1 MRATKS
7 WIAEYADLP
16 AGLSAW
22 QLADALVS
30 VGLEVEQVEAIGGD
44 VSGPVVIGRV
54 VDFVEEPQ
62 KNGKTIR
69 WCHVDVGPE
78 HAPKS
83 PPAPLVKGGEV
94 PELRPSRLAD
104 ARTSGSAEGPGAY
117 WPRGVICGALNFA
130 PGDHVV
136 VALPGATLPGPF
148 PIGSRKTYGHVS
160 DGMICAEDE
169 LGLGD
174 DHAGIIVLGEVDDEG
189 NPWTIG
195 APALEAMGVS
205 DDVLDMPVTPD
216 MGHCLSVRGLARE
229 ASQALHVAYR
239 DVIAHATPAPS
250 QGGHPVVLESEA
262 CPLFVALTVE
272 GFDPAAES
280 PAWMKQRL
288 SACGMRSISL
298 SVDISNYVMLETG
311 QPNHC
316 YDADTLQGA
325 IVVRQ
330 AKPGERITTL
340 DDVVRTLDEADL
352 VITDDR
358 GPIGIA
364 GVMGGEDTELR
375 DTTTRIVIEAA
386 NFDPVSIARTSR
398 RHKLGSEASRR
409 FERSVDPGAAYGAAR
424 RVADLLIELGGGR
437 LAAETVA
444 GEVPAMPVQTIDA
457 GLPER
462 ILGMPVAADRV
473 VEILTASGVEV
484 ARDGD
489 TLTLTP
495 PSWRADL
502 VDPYDYV
509 EEVGIK
515 VGYEHLPS
523 VVPAAP
529 VGRGYTT
536 EQKLRRAIGRALAA
550 SGFVEVLT
558 FPWASAADAD
568 ALGLDADDPRRRTV
582 ALTNPLAE
590 TAPLLRTTILPGLF
604 GAVARNAS
612 RGADDLAL
620 FEAGR
625 VFFASE
631 TGEAAPLPSVDGRPS
646 DEELE
651 AIERA
656 IPWQPRNLAA
666 VLTGA
671 WMPAGWQGAATL
683 ASWTQAIAFAEI
695 AAAVVGVRLERRSA
709 QQAPWHPGRCAELVV
724 GEEVIGYAG
733 ELHPSVVK
741 AFDLPTRTAAVEIDL
756 DLLVSLF
763 DGAGV
768 LTPVSSQPVAKEDI
782 ALIVDESVPVADL
795 QEAVVAGG
803 GELLESVRLFDI
815 YRGAPVP
822 EGKKSVAFALRL
834 RASDRT
840 LTDADAAGVREA
852 SVAVAVERFGAE
864 LRA

>member
-1 MRATKS
+1 MRVTKT
-7 WIAEYADLP
+7 WIGEYADLP
-16 AGLSAW
+16 AGLTAW
-22 QLADALVS
+22 QLADALVTA
-30 VGLEVEQVEAIGGD
+30 GLEVEKVEAIGAE
-44 VSGPVVIGRV
+44 VTGPVVIGRV

-69 WCHVDVGPE
+69 WCHVDVGADLAPE
-78 HAPKS
+78 VAPG
-83 PPAPLVKGGEV
+83 PLVKGETV
-94 PELRPSRLAD
+94 AEL
-104 ARTSGSAEGPGAY
+104 SGGY
-117 WPRGVICGALNFA
+117 FPRGIVCGALNFA

-136 VALPGATLPGPF
+136 VALPGSVLPGGF
-148 PIGSRKTYGHVS
+148 ELGSRKTYGHVS

-169 LGLGD
+169 LGLGE
-174 DHAGIIVLGEVDDEG
+174 DHAGIMVLGDVDEAG
-189 NPWTIG
+189 QPWVLG
-195 APALEAMGVS
+195 ALALDAMGVA

-229 ASQALHVAYR
+229 ASQALGVDYR
-239 DVIAHATPAPS
+239 DVIAHATPPAS
-250 QGGHPVVLESEA
+250 QGGHPVRLESDA

-280 PAWMKQRL
+280 PSWLKQRL
-288 SACGMRSISL
+288 AACGMRSISL

-316 YDADTLQGA
+316 YDADALQGP
-325 IVVRQ
+325 IVVRR
-330 AKPGERITTL
+330 ATAGEQITTL

-352 VITDDR
+352 VIADDR

-386 NFDPVSIARTSR
+386 NFDAVSIARTSR

-424 RVADLLIELGGGR
+424 RVADLLIELGGGS
-437 LAAETVA
+437 LVAETVA
-444 GEVPAMPVQTIDA
+444 GAVPDMPVTTIDA

-462 ILGMPVAADRV
+462 ILGMSVAADRV
-473 VEILTASGVEV
+473 VEILTASGVTVSRSGE
-484 ARDGD
+484 
-489 TLTLTP
+489 TLTLVP
-495 PSWRADL
+495 PTWRADL

-523 VVPAAP
+523 IVPAAP
-529 VGRGYTT
+529 VGNGYTT

-671 WMPAGWQGAATL
+671 WMPAGWQGAATP

-695 AAAVVGVRLERRSA
+695 AAAVVGVRLDRRAAS
-709 QQAPWHPGRCAELVV
+709 QAPWHPGRCAELLVGDQVV
-724 GEEVIGYAG
+724 GYAG

-741 AFDLPTRTAAVEIDL
+741 AFELPARTAAVELDL
-756 DLLVSLF
+756 DLLVSLST
-763 DGAGV
+763 GAGS
-768 LTPVSSQPVAKEDI
+768 LELVSGHPVAKEDI
-782 ALIVDESVPVADL
+782 ALVVDESVPVAEL
-795 QEAVVAGG
+795 QAVVAAGA

-815 YRGAPVP
+815 YRGVPVP
-822 EGKKSVAFALRL
+822 EGKKSVAFALRF
-834 RASDRT
+834 RAPDRT
-840 LTDADAAGVREA
+840 LTDADVATAREA
-852 SVAVAVERFGAE
+852 AVAAAAEEFGAE

>member
-1 MRATKS
+1 MFGDIRTRFRPNYFPFTEPSAEYDLECFVCHGASVGNPDAPCKTCRSEGWIEWGGCGVVNPRVLKAAGVDSSEYSGFAFGMGIERTLMFRNNAEDMRDMVEGDVRFSPDAEGRGPMRATKS

-83 PPAPLVKGGEV
+83 PPAPLVKGGGV

-174 DHAGIIVLGEVDDEG
+174 GHAGIIVLGEVDDEG

-216 MGHCLSVRGLARE
+216 MGHCLSIRGLARE
-229 ASQALHVAYR
+229 AAQALDVAFR

-316 YDADTLQGA
+316 YDADALQGA

-386 NFDPVSIARTSR
+386 NFSPVSIARTSR

-424 RVADLLIELGGGR
+424 RVADLLVELGGGR
-437 LAAETVA
+437 LVAETVA
-444 GEVPAMPVQTIDA
+444 GQVPAMPVTTMDA
-457 GLPER
+457 SLPQR
-462 ILGMPVAADRV
+462 ILGMEVDPDRV
-473 VEILTASGVEV
+473 VEILTASGVSV
-484 ARDGD
+484 TRGGD
-489 TLTLTP
+489 ALTLVP
-495 PSWRADL
+495 PTWRADL

-529 VGRGYTT
+529 VGHGYTT

-550 SGFVEVLT
+550 
-558 FPWASAADAD
+558 PRASSRCS
-568 ALGLDADDPRRRTV
+568 P
-582 ALTNPLAE
+582 
-590 TAPLLRTTILPGLF
+590 
-604 GAVARNAS
+604 S
-612 RGADDLAL
+612 RG
-620 FEAGR
+620 
-625 VFFASE
+625 
-631 TGEAAPLPSVDGRPS
+631 PRP
-646 DEELE
+646 
-651 AIERA
+651 
-656 IPWQPRNLAA
+656 
-666 VLTGA
+666 
-671 WMPAGWQGAATL
+671 
-683 ASWTQAIAFAEI
+683 
-695 AAAVVGVRLERRSA
+695 
-709 QQAPWHPGRCAELVV
+709 
-724 GEEVIGYAG
+724 
-733 ELHPSVVK
+733 
-741 AFDLPTRTAAVEIDL
+741 PTRTPWAWTPTTRAAAR
-756 DLLVSLF
+756 S
-763 DGAGV
+763 
-768 LTPVSSQPVAKEDI
+768 
-782 ALIVDESVPVADL
+782 
-795 QEAVVAGG
+795 
-803 GELLESVRLFDI
+803 R
-815 YRGAPVP
+815 
-822 EGKKSVAFALRL
+822 
-834 RASDRT
+834 
-840 LTDADAAGVREA
+840 
-852 SVAVAVERFGAE
+852 
-864 LRA
+864 

>member
-16 AGLSAW
+16 AGLGVW

-30 VGLEVEQVEAIGGD
+30 AGLEVEQVETIGGD

-54 VDFVEEPQ
+54 VDFVEEAQ

-78 HAPKS
+78 HAPDA
-83 PPAPLVKGGEV
+83 APGPLAKGGEV
-94 PELRPSRLAD
+94 AELAT
-104 ARTSGSAEGPGAY
+104 ASGDAY
-117 WPRGVICGALNFA
+117 WPRGVICGALNFV

-169 LGLGD
+169 LGLGE
-174 DHAGIIVLGEVDDEG
+174 DHAGIIVLGDADDAG

-229 ASQALHVAYR
+229 ASQALGVGYR

-280 PAWMKQRL
+280 PSWMKQRL
-288 SACGMRSISL
+288 AACGMRSISL

-316 YDADTLQGA
+316 YDADALQGA

-330 AKPGERITTL
+330 AKPGETITTL

-502 VDPYDYV
+502 VDAYDYV

-515 VGYEHLPS
+515 VGYDHLPS
-523 VVPAAP
+523 VVPTAP
-529 VGRGYTT
+529 VGHGYTT

-558 FPWASAADAD
+558 FPWASDADAD

-582 ALTNPLAE
+582 ALSNPLAE
-590 TAPLLRTTILPGLF
+590 TAPLLRTSLLPGLF

-631 TGEAAPLPSVDGRPS
+631 TGEAAPLPSVAGRPS
-646 DEELE
+646 DDELE
-651 AIERA
+651 GIERA

-671 WMPAGWQGAATL
+671 WQPAGWQGPATP
-683 ASWTQAIAFAEI
+683 ASWTQAIAFAEV
-695 AAAVVGVRLERRSA
+695 AAGVVGVPLERRAA

-724 GEEVIGYAG
+724 GDTVVGYAG

-741 AFDLPTRTAAVEIDL
+741 AFELPARTAAVELDL

-763 DGAGV
+763 
-768 LTPVSSQPVAKEDI
+768 
-782 ALIVDESVPVADL
+782 
-795 QEAVVAGG
+795 
-803 GELLESVRLFDI
+803 
-815 YRGAPVP
+815 GAP
-822 EGKKSVAFALRL
+822 AFAIGQ
-834 RASDRT
+834 SEKQPFPVMQNSPDIDRCGHGNRKSIDISADDLHCYKDKALQPP
-840 LTDADAAGVREA
+840 LTSGKLYR
-852 SVAVAVERFGAE
+852 S
-864 LRA
+864 

>member
-16 AGLSAW
+16 AGLGVW

-30 VGLEVEQVEAIGGD
+30 AGLEVEQVETIGGD

-54 VDFVEEPQ
+54 VDFVEEAQ

-78 HAPKS
+78 HAPDA
-83 PPAPLVKGGEV
+83 APGPLAKGGEV
-94 PELRPSRLAD
+94 AELAT
-104 ARTSGSAEGPGAY
+104 ASGDAY
-117 WPRGVICGALNFA
+117 WPRGVICGALNFV

-169 LGLGD
+169 LGLGE
-174 DHAGIIVLGEVDDEG
+174 DHAGIIVLGDADDAG

-229 ASQALHVAYR
+229 ASQALGVGYR

-272 GFDPAAES
+272 GFDPTAES

-288 SACGMRSISL
+288 AACGMRSISL

-316 YDADTLQGA
+316 YDADALQGA

-330 AKPGERITTL
+330 AKPGETITTL

-502 VDPYDYV
+502 VDAYDYV

-515 VGYEHLPS
+515 VGYDHLPS
-523 VVPAAP
+523 IVPTAP
-529 VGRGYTT
+529 VSHGYTT

-550 SGFVEVLT
+550 TGFVEVLT

-582 ALTNPLAE
+582 SLTNPLAE
-590 TAPLLRTTILPGLF
+590 TAPLLRTSLLPGLF

-631 TGEAAPLPSVDGRPS
+631 TGEAAPLPSVAGRPS
-646 DEELE
+646 DDELE
-651 AIERA
+651 GIERA

-671 WMPAGWQGAATL
+671 WQPAGWQGAATP
-683 ASWTQAIAFAEI
+683 ASWTQAIAFAEV
-695 AAAVVGVRLERRSA
+695 AAGVVGVPLERRAA

-724 GEEVIGYAG
+724 GDTVVGYAG

-741 AFDLPTRTAAVEIDL
+741 AFELPARTAAVELDL

-763 DGAGV
+763 GGAGV
-768 LTPVSSQPVAKEDI
+768 LDPVSAQPVAKEDI
-782 ALIVDESVPVADL
+782 ALIVDESVPVAEL
-795 QEAVVAGG
+795 QAAVESGG

-815 YRGAPVP
+815 YRGAQVP

-840 LTDADAAGVREA
+840 LTDADAAAVREA
-852 SVAVAVERFGAE
+852 SVAAAVERFGAE

>member
-1 MRATKS
+1 MRVTKS
-7 WIAEYADLP
+7 WLAEYADLP
-16 AGLSAW
+16 AGLGVW
-22 QLADALVS
+22 DLADALVS
-30 VGLEVEQVEAIGGD
+30 AGLEVEQVETIGGD

-69 WCHVDVGPE
+69 WVHVDVGPD
-78 HAPKS
+78 HAPDA
-83 PPAPLVKGGEV
+83 APGPLAKGGSV
-94 PELRPSRLAD
+94 DPVD
-104 ARTSGSAEGPGAY
+104 GGY
-117 WPRGVICGALNFA
+117 WPRGVICGALNFVA
-130 PGDHVV
+130 GDHVV
-136 VALPGATLPGPF
+136 VALPGAVLPGPF

-174 DHAGIIVLGEVDDEG
+174 DHAGIIVLGDTDDHG
-189 NPWTIG
+189 APWVLG
-195 APALEAMGVS
+195 APALAAMGVS

-229 ASQALHVAYR
+229 ASQALGVGYR
-239 DVIAHATPAPS
+239 DVIAHATPAPT
-250 QGGHPVVLESEA
+250 QDGHPVVLASDA

-272 GFDPAAES
+272 GFDPAAPS
-280 PAWMKQRL
+280 PNWLKQRL
-288 SACGMRSISL
+288 AACGMRSISL

-316 YDADTLQGA
+316 YDADALQGA

-340 DDVVRTLDEADL
+340 DDVDRPLDEGDL
-352 VITDDR
+352 VIADDR

-375 DTTTRIVIEAA
+375 STTTRIVIEAA

-437 LAAETVA
+437 LTAETVA
-444 GEVPAMPVQTIDA
+444 GGVPAMPTQTIEA
-457 GLPER
+457 SLPQR
-462 ILGMPVAADRV
+462 ILGMPVDADRV
-473 VEILTASGVEV
+473 VEILTASGVGV
-484 ARDGD
+484 AREGE

-495 PSWRADL
+495 PTWRADL
-502 VDPYDYV
+502 VDPFDYV

-523 VVPAAP
+523 VVPTAP
-529 VGRGYTT
+529 VGHGYTT
-536 EQKLRRAIGRALAA
+536 EQKLRRAIGRALATA
-550 SGFVEVLT
+550 GFVEVLT
-558 FPWASAADAD
+558 FPWASETDLD
-568 ALGLDADDPRRRTV
+568 DLGLDADDPRRRTV

-590 TAPLLRTTILPGLF
+590 TAPNLRTTILPGLF

-631 TGEAAPLPSVDGRPS
+631 TGEAAPLPSVNGRPC
-646 DEELE
+646 DDDLE

-671 WMPAGWQGAATL
+671 WQPAGWQGAAVP
-683 ASWTQAIAFAEI
+683 ASWTQAIAFAEV
-695 AAAVVGVRLERRSA
+695 AAGVVGVELERRA
-709 QQAPWHPGRCAELVV
+709 GTQAPWHPGRCAELVV
-724 GEEVIGYAG
+724 GDEVVGYAG
-733 ELHPSVVK
+733 ELHPSAIK
-741 AFDLPTRTAAVEIDL
+741 AFDLPARTAAVELDL

-763 DGAGV
+763 DGAGT
-768 LTPVSSQPVAKEDI
+768 LDPVSAHPVVKEDI
-782 ALIVDESVPVADL
+782 ALIVDEDVPVAGL
-795 QEAVVAGG
+795 GAAVAEGG

-840 LTDADAAGVREA
+840 LTDADAAAVREA
-852 SVAVAVERFGAE
+852 SVQAAVERFGAE

>member
-1 MRATKS
+1 MKATRS

-16 AGLSAW
+16 AGLGAW

-30 VGLEVEQVEAIGGD
+30 AGLEVEQVETIGGD
-44 VSGPVVIGRV
+44 VTGPVVVGRV

-62 KNGKTIR
+62 KNGKTVR
-69 WCHVDVGPE
+69 WVHVDVGPE
-78 HAPKS
+78 HAPDAA
-83 PPAPLVKGGEV
+83 PGPLVKGGSV
-94 PELRPSRLAD
+94 DQLD
-104 ARTSGSAEGPGAY
+104 GGY

-136 VALPGATLPGPF
+136 VALPGAVLPGPF

-174 DHAGIIVLGEVDDEG
+174 DHAGIIVLGDTDG
-189 NPWTIG
+189 NGAPWVLG
-195 APALEAMGVS
+195 APALAAMGVG

-229 ASQALHVAYR
+229 ASQALGVGYR
-239 DVIAHATPAPS
+239 DVIAHATPAPT
-250 QGGHPVVLESEA
+250 QAGYPVVLESDA

-272 GFDPAAES
+272 GFDPAAAS
-280 PAWMKQRL
+280 PNWLKQRL
-288 SACGMRSISL
+288 AACGMRSISL
-298 SVDISNYVMLETG
+298 SVDVSNYVMLETG

-316 YDADTLQGA
+316 YDADALQGP

-330 AKPGERITTL
+330 AQPGERITTL
-340 DDVVRTLDEADL
+340 DDVDRALDVADL
-352 VITDDR
+352 VIADDR

-375 DTTTRIVIEAA
+375 STTTRIVIEAA

-424 RVADLLIELGGGR
+424 RVADLLIALGGGR

-444 GEVPAMPVQTIDA
+444 GEVPAMPTQVIDA
-457 GLPER
+457 ELPQR
-462 ILGMPVAADRV
+462 ILGMPVDADRV

-484 ARDGD
+484 ARNGNS
-489 TLTLTP
+489 LTLTP
-495 PSWRADL
+495 PTWRADL
-502 VDPYDYV
+502 VDAYDYV

-523 VVPAAP
+523 VVPTAP
-529 VGRGYTT
+529 VGHGYTT
-536 EQKLRRAIGRALAA
+536 EQKLRRAIGRALATA
-550 SGFVEVLT
+550 GFVEVLT
-558 FPWASAADAD
+558 FPWASEADAE

-590 TAPLLRTTILPGLF
+590 TAPLLRTSILPGLF

-612 RGADDLAL
+612 RGAEDLAL

-631 TGEAAPLPSVDGRPS
+631 TGEAAPLPSVSGRPT
-646 DEELE
+646 DEEL
-651 AIERA
+651 AGIERA

-666 VLTGA
+666 VLTGS
-671 WMPAGWQGAATL
+671 WRPAGWQGAAAP

-695 AAAVVGVRLERRSA
+695 AAGIVGVTLERRAAS
-709 QQAPWHPGRCAELVV
+709 QAPWHPGRCAELVV
-724 GEEVIGYAG
+724 GDEVVGYAG
-733 ELHPSVVK
+733 ELHPSVIK
-741 AFDLPTRTAAVEIDL
+741 AFELPARTAAVELDL

-763 DGAGV
+763 DGAGT
-768 LTPVSSQPVAKEDI
+768 LDPVSAHPVAKEDI
-782 ALIVDESVPVADL
+782 ALIVDEDVPVAEL
-795 QEAVVAGG
+795 EAAVAEGG

-815 YRGAPVP
+815 YRGTQVP

-840 LTDADAAGVREA
+840 LTDADAAAVREA
-852 SVAVAVERFGAE
+852 SVQAAVERFGAE